1 MPFLKKL
8 KLHGFKSFAYKTELE
23 FKDGVVC
30 IVGPNGCG
38 KSNIVDA
45 LKWGLGEM
53 RMKSIRGENI
63 VDIIFAGT
71 EVHKPMGMAE
81 IEIIIDNSDMYLPVK
96 YNEVSIKR
104 RIYRSGETG
113 YFINKNKVRA
123 KDIHDLFS
131 DTGLGKG
138 AYSFMEQ
145 GKIDMI
151 LSSKPE
157 ERRVIFEEAAGI
169 ARYKVRKKET
179 LSKLESTNNNLSQV
193 NVLLKE
199 LDNERAS
206 LSKQAKKAKI
216 YNHYKDELKKLEV
229 QLYGSRYKKNL
240 LKINDINKKITELND
255 KKIKL
260 KTENSSINSEIEKIK
275 NQIFQFNQTKNKFEK
290 DKLTFEQSIN
300 SNNEKIDIFKGLFKK
315 NAEDIQ
321 LKKTQINNII
331 NENQKMEKKIDSLKE
346 ELKKFRLKQEENE
359 IMLISINEQ
368 RDILKNKKAQNFKE
382 KEEFKNDINDYSKQ
396 IDKLRIELRN
406 VTDEFVAEI
415 DKKKKEVL
423 DKSNGHINLKSRIYD
438 LINKIS
444 DNIQDSHKS
453 LEKIQE
459 AVKELKELKNLIYD
473 LTTSQDEFRNL
484 IFNEKGPY
492 AKKEKIDQI
501 INNLMQDIIAYQNK
515 ISVIESGNEK
525 MTKEISDL
533 TDKYNELDKAKND
546 LRHYINNHN
555 KDIHTN
561 QETLIR
567 NNSYLKNFQT
577 EIKKIES
584 ENSNLEADIKK
595 LTKDIEKHAVRCEE
609 IDRKIL
615 KYEEDMNQQ
624 NEVIT
629 KRKDKI
635 SELIKNLEGLDSTIQ
650 NHIQNKY
657 KTEAGLNESKLY
669 LYHEFNVTIDKML
682 DKIPDFIN
690 ENDEKQINKKT
701 NQMKQDIKELGHVNL
716 LAEELYTDVDKR
728 YKFHVEQKE
737 DLLKAQDDLFKI
749 IEEVSKESEK
759 IFLETFN
766 QIKKNFHHLFRR
778 AFNGG
783 KADLILQD
791 PDNVLESGIEIN
803 AQPPGKKIQTYSW
816 LSGGERSLL
825 AVVLMF
831 SIFLVKPS
839 PFCVLDEI
847 DAALDEQNNLKFLKI
862 MREFSS
868 NTQFFIVTHNKQ
880 TIVNSDYLYGIT
892 MEEKGISKVVSMEL
906 KKEKI
911 DDYIK

>member
-53 RMKSIRGENI
+53 RIKSMRGENI
-63 VDIIFAGT
+63 ADIIFAGT
-71 EVHKPMGMAE
+71 EVHKPMGLSE
-81 IEIIIDNSDMYLPVK
+81 VEIIIDNSDMYLPVK

-104 RIYRSGETG
+104 RVYRSGETG
-113 YFINKNKVRA
+113 YFLNKNKVRA

-151 LSSKPE
+151 LSSKPD

-179 LSKLESTNNNLSQV
+179 LSKLDSTNNNLAQV

-216 YNHYKDELKKLEV
+216 YNHYNDELKKFEI
-229 QLYGSRYKKNL
+229 QLYGSRYKKNS
-240 LKINDINKKITELND
+240 LKINDINKKITEFND

-290 DKLTFEQSIN
+290 DKLTFEQTIS

-368 RDILKNKKAQNFKE
+368 RDVLKNKKVQNFKE

-396 IDKLRIELRN
+396 IDELRIELRN

-423 DKSNGHINLKSRIYD
+423 DKSNGHINLKSQIYD

-444 DNIQDSHKS
+444 DNIQDSHKGS
-453 LEKIQE
+453 EKIQE
-459 AVKELKELKNLIYD
+459 AVKELKKLKSLIHS

-492 AKKEKIDQI
+492 AKKEKIDQT

-515 ISVIESGNEK
+515 ISVIESENEK

-567 NNSYLKNFQT
+567 NNSYLKDLRI
-577 EIKKIES
+577 EIKRIES
-584 ENSNLEADIKK
+584 DNSNLEADINK
-595 LTKDIEKHAVRCEE
+595 LTKDIERYAVKCEE

-635 SELIKNLEGLDSTIQ
+635 SELIKNLEGLDNTIQ

-657 KTEAGLNESKLY
+657 KTEAVLNESKLY
-669 LYHEFNVTIDKML
+669 LYHEFNVTIEKML
-682 DKIPDFIN
+682 DKIPDSI
-690 ENDEKQINKKT
+690 DEKQINKKI

-737 DLLKAQDDLFKI
+737 DLLKAQDDLLKI

-759 IFLETFN
+759 LFLETFN
-766 QIKKNFHHLFRR
+766 KIKKNFHHLFRR

-791 PDNVLESGIEIN
+791 PNNVLESGIEIN
-803 AQPPGKKIQTYSW
+803 AQPPGKNIQTYSW

-839 PFCVLDEI
+839 PFCILDEI